1 MCYAMLHVDSFVA
14 RFCSCPIIFKN
25 KILVTIKLI
34 DKNLNLKRSSLDF
47 PPKSLCIDT
56 TNVSIFFKL
65 ILAFAIYN
73 SDDSRL
79 TPGIDGSAE
88 VNSIKMKSGPGP
100 LTKIWRWL
108 AGKMRG

>member
-1 MCYAMLHVDSFVA
+1 
-14 RFCSCPIIFKN
+14 
-25 KILVTIKLI
+25 
-34 DKNLNLKRSSLDF
+34 
-47 PPKSLCIDT
+47 
-56 TNVSIFFKL
+56 
-65 ILAFAIYN
+65 LAFAIYN

-88 VNSIKMKSGPGP
+88 VNSIEMKSGPGP